1 MRAIII
7 DESKEFMVQA
17 RRHLARAFPDVE
29 VTEYDSEH
37 KRAPGPEFDWS
48 IYDILIIDF
57 GLGIS
62 ETGLDW
68 IMEFRRLAGFPP
80 AVLVSDTRDDYLAA
94 RAIKAGASDYLRK
107 EDALSERLAVVVKE
121 VIARHRLQHPGPRK
135 ANPLLERDGK
145 ILARAVAGGRDTP
158 DGKRIGYRF
167 VRLIGQGASSRV
179 YLAERLSDQLSL
191 VLKVI
196 DVDSITD
203 PVVLKRFI
211 QEAELVAEL
220 NSPFVVKFHEH
231 GITHS
236 YGYIAMEFFTRGDL
250 KQRIE
255 QGMTPAEALNY
266 ALHISYGLEAIHNV
280 GIVHRDLKPGNI
292 MFRSDDS
299 LALADF
305 GISKRLDQ
313 SAEITNAGSILG
325 TPNYISPEQ
334 AQGLEVDARSDLY
347 SIGIILFEMLS
358 GHKPYKADS
367 PTAVLYQHIHAD
379 IPKLP
384 ARLRPLQG
392 IIERLLAKDPRE
404 RYQSASELVVNMQT
418 AARRSKRA

>member
-7 DESKEFMVQA
+7 DESREFMAQM
-17 RRHLARAFPDVE
+17 RRHLARAFPDIE
-29 VTEYDSEH
+29 VTEYDSEQ
-37 KRAPGPEFDWS
+37 KRAPGPDFDWS

-57 GLGIS
+57 DLGIGD
-62 ETGLDW
+62 TALDW
-68 IMEFRRLAGFPP
+68 LMEFRRLPGFPP
-80 AVLVSDTRDDYLAA
+80 AVLISDTRDDYLAA

-107 EDALSERLAVVVKE
+107 EDALSERLAAVVRE
-121 VIARHRLQHPGPRK
+121 VIAQHRLRNPGPRK
-135 ANPLLERDGK
+135 PSPLLERDGK
-145 ILARAVAGGRDTP
+145 ILARAGGGGKDTP

-167 VRLIGQGASSRV
+167 IRLIGQGASSRV

-220 NSPFVVKFHEH
+220 NSPFVVKFYEH
-231 GITHS
+231 GITQS

-255 QGMTPAEALNY
+255 LGMTPAEALNY
-266 ALHISYGLEAIHNV
+266 ALHIAYGLEAIHNV

-334 AQGLEVDARSDLY
+334 AQGLDVDARSDLY
-347 SIGIILFEMLS
+347 STGVILFEMLT
-358 GHKPYKADS
+358 GHKPYRADS

-379 IPKLP
+379 IPKLS
-384 ARLRPLQG
+384 ARLRPLQD
-392 IIERLLAKDPRE
+392 IIERLLAKDPRD
-404 RYQSASELVVNMQT
+404 RYQTASELVVNMQT